1 MTPVDPA
8 CCRVFSS
15 YDIQCSAQAANDGL
29 DRRLRDARSVGDL
42 GHGVARGLADVADQ
56 LVAVGPCDVQGF
68 RGCADALGGGPQAIE
83 VGHPLR
89 VPDKRVP

>member
-29 DRRLRDARSVGDL
+29 DRRLRDASGIGDL

-56 LVAVGPCDVQGF
+56 LVTGGP
-68 RGCADALGGGPQAIE
+68 RGVKRFGSGADAVGGGPQAIE
-83 VGHPLR
+83 VGHAYR
-89 VPDKRVP
+89 VPAERLP